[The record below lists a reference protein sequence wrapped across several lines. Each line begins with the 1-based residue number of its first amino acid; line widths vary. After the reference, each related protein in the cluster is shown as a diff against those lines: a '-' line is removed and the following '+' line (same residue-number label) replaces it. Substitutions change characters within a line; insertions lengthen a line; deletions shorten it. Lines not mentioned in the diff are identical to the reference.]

1 MTGTSMDA
9 IDAALIAVDGSG
21 LAMRVSIIRHVSHPL
36 GAMAADLREIAAQCP
51 TPAGRF
57 ATLARDLALR
67 HVSAIRDLVRRDP
80 IDLIAIHGQTVF
92 HAPPLS
98 WQLIAPAP
106 IAQSFGVPVVFDLRA
121 ADLAAGGEG
130 APITPLADFV
140 MFADANETRAVVNL
154 GGFANFSLLPGSR
167 DSAEADPLE
176 SRVEMIRG
184 GDICACNQLLDAV
197 ARRCF
202 NEPFDDCGRHA
213 GSGAVRADLCADLAG
228 RLREQA
234 RHGRSLGTGDELG
247 DWIDNHAD
255 RCSGRDLART
265 ACEAIAAAIG
275 AAVAQTSRDVGCEAV
290 GAILVAGGGAKN
302 AVLLTALREH
312 CTAPV
317 RLTDDFDVPLGHRE
331 AAAMGVL
338 GALCQDRVAITLPH
352 VTGVPRPAPIA
363 GTWIHC

>member
-1 MTGTSMDA
+1 MDA
-9 IDAALIAVDGSG
+9 IDAALIAVEGCG
-21 LAMRVSIIRHVSHPL
+21 LAMRVSIVRHVSHPL
-36 GAMAADLREIAAQCP
+36 GAIAADLREIAEQGAM
-51 TPAGRF
+51 PAGRF
-57 ATLARDLALR
+57 AALARDLALM
-67 HVSAIRDLVRRDP
+67 HVSAIRDLVGRDS
-80 IDLIAIHGQTVF
+80 IDLIAVHGQTVF

-154 GGFANFSLLPGSR
+154 GGFANFTLLPGGR
-167 DSAEADPLE
+167 DSAEADP
-176 SRVEMIRG
+176 VEARIELIRG

-202 NEPFDDCGRHA
+202 NEPFDDGGRQA
-213 GSGAVRADLCADLAG
+213 GSGAVLPSLCGDLAG
-228 RLREQA
+228 RLREQSQ
-234 RHGRSLGTGDELG
+234 HGRSLGTGDELG
-247 DWIDNHAD
+247 DWIDKHAD
-255 RCSGRDLART
+255 GCSGRDLART
-265 ACEAIAAAIG
+265 ACEAIAATIG
-275 AAVAQTSRDVGCEAV
+275 AVVAEAARDVGLEAV
-290 GAILVAGGGAKN
+290 GAILVAGGGAMN
-302 AVLLTALREH
+302 VALLAALREH
-312 CTAPV
+312 CTGPV
-317 RLTDDFDVPLGHRE
+317 RLTDDFDVPVGQRE